1 MAKAFYS
8 MEEVCELL
16 GKTEDEVKELVR
28 EGTLRE
34 FRDAGKIF
42 FRAEQIHKLAG
53 TEAPSDDSGEIM
65 LEPVADEAPAGDEAE
80 LPTLA
85 DSDGTSVLGLEPL
98 DETPASP
105 PPPPAEAKSAEK
117 DKGTVIS
124 ASGIGVFD
132 DDELE
137 IDADPMA
144 ETQITASPGDDALAL
159 EGTGSGS
166 GLLDLTHEPDDTKL
180 GAELLDEIYPG
191 EEDVAAAPIA
201 TAEPEEEIEEAE
213 EEPEEAVEEAV
224 PAAAAEVMAPA
235 AYVVAG
241 DPSEGLFSGL
251 LVGAILL
258 LALAGSVVASS
269 LQGFFPDYAEFLTNQ
284 FWIFLGGAAGLVVIT
299 LLLGWVIGK
308 AGAPRK
314 A

>member
-16 GKTEDEVKELVR
+16 GKTEDEIKALVR

-42 FRAEQIHKLAG
+42 FRAEQIHKLSG
-53 TEAPSDDSGEIM
+53 TEPASEDSGEIM
-65 LEPVADEAPAGDEAE
+65 LESVSEEAPATDEAE

-85 DSDGTSVLGLEPL
+85 DSEGTSVLGLEPL
-98 DETPASP
+98 DETPASA
-105 PPPPAEAKSAEK
+105 PPAAEPKGEDKS
-117 DKGTVIS
+117 TVIS

-144 ETQITASPGDDALAL
+144 ETQITASPGEDVVAL

-191 EEDVAAAPIA
+191 EEDVATAPVAA
-201 TAEPEEEIEEAE
+201 AEPEEELEEAE
-213 EEPEEAVEEAV
+213 EEEEAVEEAA
-224 PAAAAEVMAPA
+224 PAAAEEVAAPA
-235 AYVVAG
+235 AYIVAG
-241 DPSEGLFSGL
+241 DPSEGMFSGL

-258 LALAGSVVASS
+258 LALAGSVVAAS

-284 FWIFLGGAAGLVVIT
+284 FWIFLGGAAGLVIIS